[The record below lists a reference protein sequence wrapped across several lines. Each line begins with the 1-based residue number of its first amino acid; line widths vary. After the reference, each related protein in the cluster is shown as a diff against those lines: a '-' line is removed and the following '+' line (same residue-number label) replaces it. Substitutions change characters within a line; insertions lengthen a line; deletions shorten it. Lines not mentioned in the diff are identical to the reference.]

1 MKKTKLSSGGTSYHG
16 VNITTTVQELIDI
29 LGEPTHV
36 ENTGED
42 KVNFEWNCITSNE
55 DIVTIYDWKEYRPIS
70 KDEVI
75 EFHIGG
81 HTLSHTLDAQKELS
95 KIILQNNLV

>member
-1 MKKTKLSSGGTSYHG
+1 MKKTKLSASGTSYHG
-16 VNITTTVQELIDI
+16 VNITTTVQQLIDI

-42 KVNFEWNCITSNE
+42 KTNFDWNCMTSNE

-81 HTLSHTLDAQKELS
+81 HTLSHTLDGQKELLEMIS
-95 KIILQNNLV
+95 NRLK

>member
-1 MKKTKLSSGGTSYHG
+1 M
-16 VNITTTVQELIDI
+16 
-29 LGEPTHV
+29 
-36 ENTGED
+36 
-42 KVNFEWNCITSNE
+42 TSNE

-81 HTLSHTLDAQKELS
+81 HTLSHTLDAQKELLEMIS
-95 KIILQNNLV
+95 NRLK